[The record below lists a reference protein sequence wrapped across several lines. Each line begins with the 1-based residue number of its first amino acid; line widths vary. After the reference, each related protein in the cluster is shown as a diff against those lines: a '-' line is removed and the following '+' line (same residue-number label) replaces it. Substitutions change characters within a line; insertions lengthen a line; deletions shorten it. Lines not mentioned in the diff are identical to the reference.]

1 MLYIIFKYTICA
13 ANNAESIA
21 VLHDLISWTEH

>member
-1 MLYIIFKYTICA
+1 MYIIFKYIIFA

-21 VLHDLISWTEH
+21 VLHNTIS